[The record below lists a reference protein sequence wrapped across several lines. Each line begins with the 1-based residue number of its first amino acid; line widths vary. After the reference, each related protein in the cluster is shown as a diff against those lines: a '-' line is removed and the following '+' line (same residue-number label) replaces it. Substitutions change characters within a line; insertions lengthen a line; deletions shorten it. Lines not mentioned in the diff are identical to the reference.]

1 MTVRIGWYVHH
12 HGGGHLARLLTVAPH
27 LNAEIHCFSSLAEP
41 EGLPAHCSW
50 TSLDRD
56 DDLVPEGL
64 DPREAD
70 PTAGGLLHWAPIAH
84 PGHRGRLARITASLA
99 ERPVDAF
106 VVDVSA
112 EVALLVRL
120 LGVRTVVMTQPGVR
134 DDDPHRLAFRAAT
147 TIIAPWPHEL
157 LAPAHLADMSAKTVY
172 TGGISRFEGRGH
184 ALSETDSTR
193 GDSPRNVVLLG
204 GRGGAGVTD
213 DDVAAAAAATGWRW
227 HNLGGTRGAN
237 WSTDPWTELSTAD
250 VVVAW
255 AGQNSVADL
264 AAAKARA
271 IVIPQDRP
279 FDEQRETAH
288 ALEHA
293 GLAVTANAWPAASEW
308 PALIERAA
316 HMRPDWTRWQV
327 TGAAAR
333 AAEAIADTAQ
343 GRR

>member
-1 MTVRIGWYVHH
+1 MTAQIGWYVHH
-12 HGGGHLARLLTVAPH
+12 HGGGHLARLLTIAPH
-27 LNAEIHCFSSLAEP
+27 VDAEIRCFSSLAEP
-41 EGLPAHCSW
+41 ANLPAHCSW
-50 TSLDRD
+50 TLLDRD
-56 DDLVPEGL
+56 DDLEPGGL

-70 PTAGGLLHWAPIAH
+70 PTAGGLLHWAPLAH

-99 ERPVDAF
+99 ERPLDAF

-134 DDDPHRLAFRAAT
+134 DDDAHRLAFRAAT
-147 TIIAPWPHEL
+147 TIIAPWPYEL
-157 LAPAHLADMSAKTVY
+157 LAPAHLVDLSAKTVY
-172 TGGISRFEGRGH
+172 TGGISRFEGRQD
-184 ALSETDSTR
+184 ASSKRDSTR
-193 GDSPRNVVLLG
+193 GDAAQNVVLLG
-204 GRGGAGVTD
+204 GRGGSGVTD
-213 DDVAAAAAATGWRW
+213 DDAAAAAAATGDHWR
-227 HNLGGTRGAN
+227 NLGGTRGAS
-237 WSTDPWTELSTAD
+237 WSADPWKELSTAD

-264 AAAKARA
+264 AAAGARA

-279 FDEQRETAH
+279 FDEQRDTAH

-293 GLAVTANAWPAASEW
+293 GLAVTAAAWPAASEW
-308 PALIERAA
+308 PALIARAA
-316 HMRPDWTRWQV
+316 RLQPDWTRWQV

-333 AAEAIADTAQ
+333 AAEAIAETAQ